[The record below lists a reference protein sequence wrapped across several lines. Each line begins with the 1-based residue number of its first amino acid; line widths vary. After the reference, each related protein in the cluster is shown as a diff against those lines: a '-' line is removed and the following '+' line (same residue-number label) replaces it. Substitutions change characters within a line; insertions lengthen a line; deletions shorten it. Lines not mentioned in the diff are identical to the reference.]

1 MTRPRASHCPRGRVT
16 CKSRRVKCDETKPTC
31 NNCLKS
37 QRECNW
43 GKKLNFLDTTCERN
57 AYLIPQGIDYQI
69 AFMDESR
76 TIASEYVGGRE
87 MYPVEDMEAN
97 APMGNNGFGMRPPT
111 SSRQHIPPMQGIAQ
125 ESYQQ
130 AQLSYNFEQPA
141 QQHHGRSSKSRF
153 RGENSS

>member
-1 MTRPRASHCPRGRVT
+1 
-16 CKSRRVKCDETKPTC
+16 
-31 NNCLKS
+31 
-37 QRECNW
+37 
-43 GKKLNFLDTTCERN
+43 
-57 AYLIPQGIDYQI
+57 
-69 AFMDESR
+69 MDESR